1 MGSLSDRQTLV
12 LQIYSI
18 IASVGSALII
28 VLSLHNLVRFT
39 REIKIVGNKALIVAF
54 YSFSIIQS
62 VSIILHDVFNL

>member
-1 MGSLSDRQTLV
+1 MEELSDQQTSV

-18 IASVGSALII
+18 IAATSSALII
-28 VLSLHNLVRFT
+28 ILSLHNLVRFT
-39 REIKIVGNKALIVAF
+39 GGIKIVGNKALIVAF